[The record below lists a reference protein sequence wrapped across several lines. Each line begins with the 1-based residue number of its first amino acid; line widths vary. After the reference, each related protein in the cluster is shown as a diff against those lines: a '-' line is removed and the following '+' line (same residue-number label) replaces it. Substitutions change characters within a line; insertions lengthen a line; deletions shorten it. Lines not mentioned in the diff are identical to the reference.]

1 MRNFK
6 DTFETGK
13 LSFIITFSIC
23 MTVPLKISEFKD
35 TKRHQT
41 LKREIEHNLKLNG
54 RRVVKAQILAT

>member
-35 TKRHQT
+35 TKRH
-41 LKREIEHNLKLNG
+41 
-54 RRVVKAQILAT
+54 